1 MVCKVWYICNLYQKL
16 LYISRVFALKK
27 YKPLKDMVFYS
38 YIVFYIR
45 RIIRFVFAYK
55 QWVRKK
61 NLLKVRS
68 LTRDFFP
75 KKKKKKTGADLDL
88 NPGPWACESCLHPLS
103 HEAPRSSWQIC
114 VRSLYKKIVEIPF
127 FSTRCHYFSQII
139 LFLIKTRLVLHILF
153 TDLVWSINF
162 FIFFLYISAGC
173 QLTDE
178 KFVDSQ
184 SIIVALYM
192 IAIFTL
198 EH

>member
-75 KKKKKKTGADLDL
+75 KKKKKKNWCWSGFE
-88 NPGPWACESCLHPLS
+88 PGTLS
-103 HEAPRSSWQIC
+103 LWVLLASTEPRSPKEFLTNLCKVIVQENSGNTIFLHQM
-114 VRSLYKKIVEIPF
+114 SL
-127 FSTRCHYFSQII
+127 
-139 LFLIKTRLVLHILF
+139 LF
-153 TDLVWSINF
+153 TDNF
-162 FIFFLYISAGC
+162 VF
-173 QLTDE
+173 D
-178 KFVDSQ
+178 KN
-184 SIIVALYM
+184 
-192 IAIFTL
+192 
-198 EH
+198 